1 MSKRLSSKLFSE
13 QDLPVGES
21 VLEPI
26 NELSI
31 MSEVQHQEFRV
42 LRGCNLKDASG
53 TVKGQLQSGA
63 KVTGDLGSK
72 KRVIKRSINSEEIWA
87 INIIKPVDGWISM
100 SNYKGE
106 IILEPIVTTEA
117 SEVFTEEE
125 IAGIVKITVKTQPK
139 CKFEVVDGKILIT

>member
-1 MSKRLSSKLFSE
+1 MGNELSP
-13 QDLPVGES
+13 Q
-21 VLEPI
+21 
-26 NELSI
+26 LSI

-72 KRVIKRSINSEEIWA
+72 KRVAKRNINSEEIWA
-87 INIIKPVDGWISM
+87 INIIKPVDGWINM

-106 IILEPIVTTEA
+106 VILEPIVEVGL

-125 IAGIVKITVKTQPK
+125 IAGIVTIIAK
-139 CKFEVVDGKILIT
+139 